1 MVDSLAKLVLMD
13 DGKDWKGYWKAD
25 RRRSLEA
32 KTDYDMKEIGERIR
46 KLRER
51 NGISRALL
59 AERMDCSPDT
69 LGRIERG
76 EREIRSD
83 YLWMISVEFSVTVD
97 YIMKG
102 DLPELSVDNELA
114 GLIRGTN
121 RRKRCAVLE
130 LARAFHWGEEDA

>member
-1 MVDSLAKLVLMD
+1 M
-13 DGKDWKGYWKAD
+13 GKDWKGYWEAD

-32 KTDYDMKEIGERIR
+32 KKDYDMKEIGARIR
-46 KLRER
+46 PLRER

-59 AERMDCSPDT
+59 AERIDCSPDT

-83 YLWMISVEFSVTVD
+83 YLWMISAEFGVTVD

-114 GLIRGTN
+114 GLIRRTN
-121 RRKRCAVLE
+121 RRQRSAVLE
-130 LARAFHWGEEDA
+130 LARAFHWGEGDA